1 MLNNLSKN
9 LESSCMHERGAQN
22 DVQEQFI
29 VPSPNDFN
37 QSNSFS
43 FSLIADFINSVTE
56 LKPCF
61 PMAFFSIS
69 SVNDLGIFRDM
80 YSFSAIYTPNSYIN
94 ICTLWGL
101 FERYKAKDINNKD
114 YIPTITLS
122 YGGNERKLQM
132 NEGDVMNER
141 KKN

>member
-1 MLNNLSKN
+1 MRNSFETSWSEREGFQGVQKQFTVLALNDLNHSK
-9 LESSCMHERGAQN
+9 
-22 DVQEQFI
+22 
-29 VPSPNDFN
+29 
-37 QSNSFS
+37 SFS
-43 FSLIADFINSVTE
+43 FSLIADFTNSVTE

-101 FERYKAKDINNKD
+101 FERYKAKDTNNED
-114 YIPTITLS
+114 CIPTITLS

-141 KKN
+141 EKN

>member
-1 MLNNLSKN
+1 MNNLSKF
-9 LESSCMHERGAQN
+9 ETPWREREGFQGVQKQFTVLALN
-22 DVQEQFI
+22 DLNY
-29 VPSPNDFN
+29 SK
-37 QSNSFS
+37 SFS
-43 FSLIADFINSVTE
+43 FSLIADFTNSVTE

-101 FERYKAKDINNKD
+101 FERYKAKDINNED